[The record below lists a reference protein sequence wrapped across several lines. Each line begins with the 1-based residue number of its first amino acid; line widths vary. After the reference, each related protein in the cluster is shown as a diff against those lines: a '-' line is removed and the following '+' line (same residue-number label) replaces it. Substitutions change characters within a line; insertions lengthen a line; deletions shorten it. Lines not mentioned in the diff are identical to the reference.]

1 MRKPKMRNTD
11 YSLDELAKWTGIE
24 RKAFTDQLK
33 RVCEIYGM
41 DYEDFKLYKGEDD
54 SSYFFTPETAEL
66 VGILVK
72 NIKKHPEYKRTAK
85 SINVE
90 GSKIADFYS
99 ALLKDVDGLVS
110 EEVKKLIYCSQGH
123 FTTMRVADWSDELIL
138 QLKRFIVNVSTLET
152 EEVGAAVSLFAKEL
166 DKMNYNMYSANELK
180 IEIINSNL
188 GDTEV
193 TPVQRAMNE
202 LNVGVDTVI
211 VELLKAFMEKS
222 EEDKLCGYPTL
233 YEKLYKLKGLYLMM
247 GVKDLGIEKA
257 IEYLSNAT
265 TDEQAREV
273 YRQVFMFDEEADAK
287 FKHQDFI
294 IKHYRDRIKDWKA
307 TENRVP
313 ERDSLTVEENQERE
327 SIRKEIIEH
336 EQRINELKARLDKLN
351 DKETIAK
358 YKKYCD
364 DIDSKYEEMEEV
376 ADKIVGQAL
385 YQFLK

>member
-1 MRKPKMRNTD
+1 
-11 YSLDELAKWTGIE
+11 
-24 RKAFTDQLK
+24 
-33 RVCEIYGM
+33 
-41 DYEDFKLYKGEDD
+41 
-54 SSYFFTPETAEL
+54 
-66 VGILVK
+66 
-72 NIKKHPEYKRTAK
+72 
-85 SINVE
+85 
-90 GSKIADFYS
+90 
-99 ALLKDVDGLVS
+99 
-110 EEVKKLIYCSQGH
+110 
-123 FTTMRVADWSDELIL
+123 
-138 QLKRFIVNVSTLET
+138 
-152 EEVGAAVSLFAKEL
+152 
-166 DKMNYNMYSANELK
+166 
-180 IEIINSNL
+180 
-188 GDTEV
+188 
-193 TPVQRAMNE
+193 
-202 LNVGVDTVI
+202 
-211 VELLKAFMEKS
+211 
-222 EEDKLCGYPTL
+222 
-233 YEKLYKLKGLYLMM
+233 MM

>member
-1 MRKPKMRNTD
+1 MRKAKMRDTD
-11 YSLDELAKWTGIE
+11 YSLDELAKWAGLK

-33 RVCEIYGM
+33 RLCEIYELTY
-41 DYEDFKLYKGEDD
+41 DDFKLYRDEDD

-85 SINVE
+85 SINFE

-99 ALLKDVDGLVS
+99 ALLKDIDELVS
-110 EEVKKLIYCSQGH
+110 DEVKKLIYYSQGH
-123 FTTMRVADWSDELIL
+123 FTTMRVADWTEELIL

-166 DKMNYNMYSANELK
+166 DKMNYNMYSANEFK

-188 GDTEV
+188 GDIEV

-202 LNVGVDTVI
+202 SNVGVDTII
-211 VELLKAFMEKS
+211 VELLKLFMESS
-222 EEDKLCGYPTL
+222 EDDRICGYPTL
-233 YEKLYKLKGLYLMM
+233 RKKLCDQKNLLKML
-247 GVKDLGIEKA
+247 GVKDLQLEQTIKD
-257 IEYLSNAT
+257 LDNLT
-265 TDEQAREV
+265 TDEQLRAL
-273 YRQVFMFDEEADAK
+273 YRQLFMSDEGINIK
-287 FKHQDFI
+287 FEQQEFI
-294 IKHYRDRIKDWKA
+294 VEHYKDRIKDWKA

-313 ERDSLTVEENQERE
+313 ERDSLTEEDKQERE
-327 SIRKEIIEH
+327 NIRKEIIQY
-336 EQRINELKARLDKLN
+336 EQKINELKARLDKLN

-364 DIDSKYEEMEEV
+364 NIDSKYEEMSEV

>member
-1 MRKPKMRNTD
+1 MRNTD

-90 GSKIADFYS
+90 ESKIADFYS

-110 EEVKKLIYCSQGH
+110 EEVKKLLYCSQGH

>member
-33 RVCEIYGM
+33 RVCEIYGIN
-41 DYEDFKLYKGEDD
+41 YEDFKLYKDEDD
-54 SSYFFTPETAEL
+54 SSYFFTSETAEL

-99 ALLKDVDGLVS
+99 ALLKDVDELVS
-110 EEVKKLIYCSQGH
+110 DEVKKWIYRSKGH
-123 FTTMRVADWSDELIL
+123 YTTMRVADWSDELIV
-138 QLKRFIVNVSTLET
+138 QLKRFIVNISTLET
-152 EEVGAAVSLFAKEL
+152 EEIGAAVSLFAKEL
-166 DKMNYNMYSANELK
+166 DKMNYNMYSVNKLK

-202 LNVGVDTVI
+202 LNVGVDTII
-211 VELLKAFMEKS
+211 VELLKAFMKKS

-233 YEKLYKLKGLYLMM
+233 HEKLYELKGLYLMM
-247 GVKDLGIEKA
+247 GVKDLAIEKA
-257 IEYLSNAT
+257 IEYLNNAT

-273 YRQVFMFDEEADAK
+273 YRQVFMLDEETDAI
-287 FKHQDFI
+287 FKQQDFI

-313 ERDSLTVEENQERE
+313 ERESLTVEEKQERE

-336 EQRINELKARLDKLN
+336 ERKINELKARLDKLN

-364 DIDSKYEEMEEV
+364 DIDSQYEEMGEV

>member
-1 MRKPKMRNTD
+1 MRDTD
-11 YSLDELAKWTGIE
+11 YSLDELAKWAGLK
-24 RKAFTDQLK
+24 RKAFTDQLT
-33 RVCEIYGM
+33 RVCEIYELTY
-41 DYEDFKLYKGEDD
+41 DDFKLYRDEDD

-85 SINVE
+85 SINFE

-99 ALLKDVDGLVS
+99 ALLKDIDELVS
-110 EEVKKLIYCSQGH
+110 DEVKKLIYYSQGH
-123 FTTMRVADWSDELIL
+123 FTTMRVADWTEELIL

-166 DKMNYNMYSANELK
+166 DKMNYNMYSANEFK
-180 IEIINSNL
+180 TEIINSNL
-188 GDTEV
+188 GDIEI

-202 LNVGVDTVI
+202 SNVGVDTII
-211 VELLKAFMEKS
+211 VELLRVFMEKS
-222 EEDKLCGYPTL
+222 EEDRECGYPTL
-233 YEKLYKLKGLYLMM
+233 HEKLYELKGLYLMM
-247 GVKDLGIEKA
+247 GVKNIGIENA
-257 IEYLSNAT
+257 IEYLNNST

-273 YRQVFMFDEEADAK
+273 YRQVFMSDEEIDVK
-287 FKHQDFI
+287 FKRQEYI
-294 IKHYRDRIKDWKA
+294 VKHYQDRIKDWKA

-313 ERDSLTVEENQERE
+313 ERDSLTEEENQERE

-336 EQRINELKARLDKLN
+336 ERKIDELKARLDKLN
-351 DKETIAK
+351 DKETISK

-364 DIDSKYEEMEEV
+364 NIDSKYEEMSEV